1 MTGFWRILVFTAP
14 VMAAVIFIYLLVHQ
28 KFEADYTV
36 ENVRFERE
44 WRAWEEDFGIKPP
57 RDEFLPEQEREARI
71 SFSAGR
77 KASEE
82 LRQARRDLKEVLSE
96 MGREENGRKTPE
108 GETDNKTEVE
118 K

>member
-1 MTGFWRILVFTAP
+1 MTGFWKILVFTAP

-28 KFEADYTV
+28 KFEADYAV

-57 RDEFLPEQEREARI
+57 QDEFLPEQEKEAR
-71 SFSAGR
+71 SAFGAGR

-82 LRQARRDLKEVLSE
+82 LRQARKNLKEALSE
-96 MGREENGRKTPE
+96 MSREENGRKTPE